1 MTEALFGNTVDARPH
16 ACAGAVCQVCALDRQ
31 RGAAGL
37 SAAAPGPG
45 ALARRSDPAT
55 SKASA
60 RKVERE
66 SMLRALLMQFARADL
81 TAEEAAE
88 QAGLGASDGY
98 WKRVSDLL
106 NAGHIEPI
114 IVEGELLTRPGSS
127 GRQQRVLR
135 VTMSGSDALFHTQ
148 L

>member
-1 MTEALFGNTVDARPH
+1 MTDALFGNTVDARPH

-31 RGAAGL
+31 RGAGL

-81 TAEEAAE
+81 TAEEAAD
-88 QAGLGASDGY
+88 QAGIGATDGN

-114 IVEGELLTRPGSS
+114 IVEGEPLTRPGSS